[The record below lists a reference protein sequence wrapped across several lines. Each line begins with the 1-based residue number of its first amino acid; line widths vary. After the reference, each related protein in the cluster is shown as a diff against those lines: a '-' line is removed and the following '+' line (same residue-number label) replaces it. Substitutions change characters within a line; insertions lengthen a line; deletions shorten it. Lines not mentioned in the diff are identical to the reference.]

1 MQHIVSLS
9 LSATYIA
16 EGVRRVSNAVQVM
29 GKDNVVGLLKR
40 LRPKVFLPLVNA
52 EFDSEGPLSSL
63 ISEKGS
69 VAGLPDVL
77 KAEGLG
83 EIAVVVPKAGERT
96 GIDC

>member
-1 MQHIVSLS
+1 MHACGSVGLMCKSS
-9 LSATYIA
+9 DP
-16 EGVRRVSNAVQVM
+16 RCRPQVM

-63 ISEKGS
+63 ISEKGN

-77 KAEGLG
+77 KAEGLTG
-83 EIAVVVPKAGERT
+83 IELVVPEAGKAT
-96 GIDC
+96 SVVC